1 MVAAGA
7 AKSAI
12 SASSATRAG
21 FNTGG
26 SSYSFPWAGE
36 PRHRSAVS
44 CGSCKEVSD
53 EALEQSSI
61 TLWQAS
67 GAALAGSGRLSRRG
81 SSCRRSSHRSDVLPT
96 VMRVLGL
103 VFAGTATDNRAE
115 MTAFARDVLGLQ
127 GLEVEGASADMFA
140 LPDVSVFAVADP
152 RGMGETSRSLG
163 FFVSGLDDAIT

>member
-67 GAALAGSGRLSRRG
+67 GAALAGSGRLSRRR
-81 SSCRRSSHRSDVLPT
+81 SSCWSRPAHVLPS